1 MPLITFKDGRKIP
14 SEHVLMFQTFEKTA
28 EFLLS
33 NGSTISGDPWSD
45 IEESFFPIIPA
56 AAGHSAIFS
65 RLGSDGKMYYTKR
78 AIVGWKICKTGSYP
92 MFVGWVDDETG
103 YDATIDPTGTVTD
116 SDGNQW
122 PDFEAWRIEYEA
134 EILSVKAAA

>member
-1 MPLITFKDGRKIP
+1 MPTITLKDGRSIP
-14 SEHVLMFQTFEKTA
+14 SEQVVMFQTLPNTT

-33 NGSTISGDPWSD
+33 NGNTISGAPWS
-45 IEESFFPIIPA
+45 EPEGAFFPIIPA

-65 RLGSDGKMYYTKR
+65 RLGSDGKLYYTKR
-78 AIVGWKICKTGSYP
+78 SIVGWKVCKSGNYP

-122 PDFEAWRIEYEA
+122 PDYEAWRVEYEE
-134 EILSVKAAA
+134 EILSVKVAA